1 MRSRL
6 LLVSLL
12 VASGSLGM
20 GGGAEALGPV
30 RYASP
35 TGGDSGE
42 CLTPQTACSLVQA
55 VAVATSG
62 NEVVVAPG
70 AYAIADAD
78 LVHPGSGVTGLN
90 VHGTVGQRPVI
101 TAKQGLYF
109 NGSGIR
115 LADLPLIHTGGVP
128 GLELTGAG
136 VTVERVEVHS
146 SGTACSV
153 RDGVIRDS
161 LCVSTGFLGSAVENS
176 GSSVDTS
183 TLLLR
188 NVTGIATGG
197 SSIGIHAEG

>member
-12 VASGSLGM
+12 VASGSLGVA
-20 GGGAEALGPV
+20 GGAEAVGPV

-35 TGGDSGE
+35 TGGSSGD

-70 AYAIADAD
+70 AYAIADED
-78 LVHPGSGVTGLN
+78 LVHPGPSVTGLN

-101 TAKQGLYF
+101 TTKQGLFF

-115 LADLPLIHTGGVP
+115 LADLSLIHTGV
-128 GLELTGAG
+128 
-136 VTVERVEVHS
+136 
-146 SGTACSV
+146 
-153 RDGVIRDS
+153 
-161 LCVSTGFLGSAVENS
+161 
-176 GSSVDTS
+176 
-183 TLLLR
+183 
-188 NVTGIATGG
+188 VTGLDMT
-197 SSIGIHAEG
+197 